1 MTATVVLTQP
11 ASRAGSLAAVLASH
25 GIAAVGWPM
34 TEIDEAPG
42 LDAGGLARALAGCRW
57 ALFASPAAIDVTMGA
72 LARAGQCWPAGTGI
86 GLIGPG
92 SRDALEGWDAR
103 LDGLAHAERIEPLA
117 PPYDADALLARPE
130 LATLDGVGVAV
141 LRRADGREAWLQ
153 ALHERG
159 ATLHALSVYAARD
172 TLPPAGA
179 SGWLAAAAAADAPV
193 AFSIASA
200 DAGARLAAFVRTLD
214 CAAWALSRPVLTQ
227 HPRIAQALRAQG
239 WTRVTRHRP
248 GAAGLVAAIE
258 SWHDA

>member
-11 ASRAGSLAAVLASH
+11 ASRAGALSVVLASH
-25 GIAAVGWPM
+25 GIPAACWPM

-42 LDAGGLARALAGCRW
+42 LDAAALARTLAGCRW

-72 LARAGQCWPAGTGI
+72 LARAGQGWPAGTGV

-103 LDGLAHAERIEPLA
+103 LDGLERAERIEPLA
-117 PPYDADALLARPE
+117 PPYDADALLARTE
-130 LATLDGVGVAV
+130 LARLDGVGVAV
-141 LRRADGREAWLQ
+141 LRRADGREAWLH

-159 ATLHALSVYAARD
+159 ATLHAMAVYAARD
-172 TLPPAGA
+172 ALPPPEAR
-179 SGWLAAAAAADAPV
+179 GWLAAAAAADAPV

-200 DAGARLAAFVRTLD
+200 DAGARLAAFVRALD
-214 CAAWALSRPVLTQ
+214 CAAWVLSRPVLTQ
-227 HPRIAQALRAQG
+227 HPRIAQALRAHG
-239 WTRVTRHRP
+239 WTHVVRHRP

-258 SWHDA
+258 SAHDA